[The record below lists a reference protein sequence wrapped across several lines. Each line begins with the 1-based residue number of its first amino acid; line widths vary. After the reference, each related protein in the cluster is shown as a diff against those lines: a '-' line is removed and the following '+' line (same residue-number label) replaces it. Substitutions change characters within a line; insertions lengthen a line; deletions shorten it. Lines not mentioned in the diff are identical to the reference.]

1 MSKVNYGLRLRNV
14 LGIMGMLLPVLSL
27 AFNLGFGRGYN
38 PPGAL
43 TSISATYYSITA
55 VLFIGL
61 VFGTGLF
68 LLIYDDYDVKDRVVT
83 IIAGIGAIVLVVFPC
98 ALPGA
103 RTWNLV
109 MLPQGVTNIVHLA
122 SALLFFGSL
131 VFLIGFQFTR
141 TGEAATVQPG
151 SRKWRRNI
159 LYRICAAVMLVSLV
173 IGFGGARFL
182 GIPYL
187 VFIGET
193 IALEAHGIAWNTKGG
208 MWLRDL

>member
-1 MSKVNYGLRLRNV
+1 MANVNYGLRLRNF
-14 LGIMGMLLPVLSL
+14 LGIMGMLLPALSL
-27 AFNLGFGRGYN
+27 VFNIGFGRDYN

-83 IIAGIGAIVLVVFPC
+83 IIAGIGAIALVVFPC

-109 MLPQGVTNIVHLA
+109 MLPQSVTNVIHLA

-131 VFLIGFQFTR
+131 IFMIGFQFTR
-141 TGEAATVQPG
+141 TGEGMTVQPG

-159 LYRICAAVMLVSLV
+159 LYRVCATVMLASLV
-173 IGFGGARFL
+173 IGFGGARLF
-182 GIPYL
+182 GIPHL
-187 VFIGET
+187 VYIGET
-193 IALEAHGIAWNTKGG
+193 IALEAHGVAWNTKGG